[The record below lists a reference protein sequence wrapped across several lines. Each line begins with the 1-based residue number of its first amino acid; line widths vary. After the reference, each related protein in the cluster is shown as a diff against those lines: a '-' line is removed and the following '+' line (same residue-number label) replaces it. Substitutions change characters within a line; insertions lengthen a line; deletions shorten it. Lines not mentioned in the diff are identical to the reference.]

1 MEGLQISQH
10 AKERYAERIMN
21 KTDKTEI
28 AAYVN
33 THEEKIQTDISKMI
47 EFGSKI
53 YEGNTS
59 NQTKTSYV
67 VVYLNGTWVVL
78 VDPKQNKVIT
88 LYTVDLMVGKEFND
102 TYMTLIKDKIESL
115 KNDISSTVNK
125 LEGNNKDL
133 KESIDE
139 EENEYKNLK
148 KELNRIQERME
159 VEKQMIESNNAA
171 ILAEKEKMKT
181 FINGFLKR
189 KVL

>member
-59 NQTKTSYV
+59 NQTKTAYV

-88 LYTVDLMVGKEFND
+88 LYTVDLMVGKEIND